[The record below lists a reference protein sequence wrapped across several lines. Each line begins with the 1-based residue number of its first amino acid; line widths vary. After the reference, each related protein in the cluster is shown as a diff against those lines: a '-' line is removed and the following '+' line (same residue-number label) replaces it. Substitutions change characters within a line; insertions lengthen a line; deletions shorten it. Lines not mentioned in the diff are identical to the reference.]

1 MKQHTVRLKLKSCDG
16 ETLAELL
23 VSVLVIVLALTMFAS
38 ALMASRKMLAS
49 GDVILDTY
57 YQERNELELEAN
69 EINGTLHFQ
78 VKQGTNYKNT
88 GFTATTG
95 GELGTYSIHLYSEKE
110 SSTGNGTGTGTSAQF
125 WRYSR

>member
-1 MKQHTVRLKLKSCDG
+1 MKQHTVRLKLKSRRG

-23 VSVLVIVLALTMFAS
+23 VSVLVMVLALTMFAS
-38 ALMASRKMLAS
+38 ALMASRKMLAG

-57 YQERNELELEAN
+57 YHEHNELEREAN
-69 EINGTLHFQ
+69 ETDGTLHFR

-88 GFTATTG
+88 GFTAKAV
-95 GELGTYSIHLYSEKE
+95 GEPGRYSIHLYSEKE
-110 SSTGNGTGTGTSAQF
+110 NSSGTGTGTSAQF